1 MNPTITPTVGRRI
14 HFWPNAE
21 HAALL
26 GVFDATQP
34 CVAGVLYVWPD
45 GRINIEATGPSGS
58 KLAVQGVRIVSHGE
72 DSLEDESYAEWMVY
86 QTTKAA
92 AEQGKATPE
101 VGTVTY
107 PDGVQATGTLPLP
120 AESPAAAAPAPA
132 RKTAKPA
139 KRA

>member
-34 CVAGVLYVWPD
+34 CDAGVLYVWPD

-58 KLAVQGVRIVSHGE
+58 KLAVQGVRIVPHGE

-92 AEQGKATPE
+92 AE

-139 KRA
+139 TRA

>member
-34 CVAGVLYVWPD
+34 CDAGVLYVWPD

-58 KLAVQGVRIVSHGE
+58 KLAVQGVQILHPDGAAVEGE
-72 DSLEDESYAEWMVY
+72 SFAQWMPY
-86 QTTKAA
+86 QTK
-92 AEQGKATPE
+92 Q
-101 VGTVTY
+101 
-107 PDGVQATGTLPLP
+107 
-120 AESPAAAAPAPA
+120 AAAAS
-132 RKTAKPA
+132 
-139 KRA
+139 